1 MGSGGGV
8 RSARPFDDVPP
19 HQLACGMLQR
29 MCAQL
34 ANNKDVMVSIYPEE
48 NIRVLDKVTFEL
60 EPLRKNTTGK
70 VARARRR

>member
-1 MGSGGGV
+1 
-8 RSARPFDDVPP
+8 
-19 HQLACGMLQR
+19 MLQR